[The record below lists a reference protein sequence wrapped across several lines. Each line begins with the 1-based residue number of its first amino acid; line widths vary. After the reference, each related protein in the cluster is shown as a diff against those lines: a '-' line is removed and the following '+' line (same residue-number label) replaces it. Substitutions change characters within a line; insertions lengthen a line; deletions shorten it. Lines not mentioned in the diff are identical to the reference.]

1 VHDDGIVGRDGELR
15 AVERFLE
22 GGAMA
27 LVIDGEAGIG
37 KTTIWRAAVGKAEAS
52 GWRVLAARPAEAEA
66 RLSYAAL
73 TDLVG
78 PAMAEVQEELPA
90 PQRRALEAALLLAE
104 SDAADA
110 RTVATAVLSLLS
122 ALAQRDRTLIAVD
135 DVQWLDPASQR
146 ALAFAIRRL
155 PAGTGLLVARR
166 ASGGEAP
173 PLGLDPASVTTVTVG
188 PLSLAALHHVI
199 RDELGSAPGRALLGR
214 IAAASGGNPFFA
226 LELARA
232 MSASPAGAATGEPL
246 PVPPTL
252 QDALAGRLGGLSEA
266 ARDAALVAA
275 MLSRPTARLVVTALD
290 GDSSGLPEAR
300 SAGVLAED
308 GDRLRFSH
316 PLIASAVLARVSAE
330 RRQAL
335 HRRLGDL
342 VGDPEERARHLAGG
356 AAEPHEATAATIA
369 DAAALAA
376 RRGAQDAAA
385 ELNEA
390 AVRLTPSDLRDA
402 RAQRRIAQAEALLA
416 VVELDAA
423 RAAARA
429 ARDEASAGPVR
440 AAALQV
446 LGQVAW
452 LDGRESA
459 VEHLGAALANSDGD
473 RRLEGRIHA
482 RLAAA
487 FPHSHRDAYDH
498 AEAAARLLDE
508 REDPGLLAHVVA
520 AQFFYGVQTGR
531 HPPDPDLLARALE
544 LERLGDCETVLSSF
558 VMIWYHATDDLDA
571 ARARY
576 AFEEAR
582 YRERGE
588 EGWRATRA
596 AHLTP
601 AELRAGNVDRAE
613 ALAEA
618 ASATLESFGGHG
630 AWSVGPRMRSWV
642 DVHRGR
648 IERARTTMATLAVR
662 SEESGAEWFA
672 ALDREVLGLAEL
684 VVGDPRA
691 ACETYALMEAN
702 AERVGA
708 IVPILRADPNH
719 VEALLAVGE
728 RERARAVLERFE
740 QRARAWP
747 RLWTAVT
754 LPRARALLLAEE
766 GDRDAAVDAL
776 DAVPATEAAR
786 LPHDQGRALLLRG
799 RLLRRANRKL
809 DAADALRRALALF
822 DRLGAPEW
830 AEDAREELDRVGL
843 RRRSPDELTASEQ
856 RIAELAAS
864 GLTNK
869 QVAEAAFVSPKTVEA
884 NLGRV
889 YRKLGIRSRA
899 ELGAHMA
906 GRAREDGAQT

>member
-1 VHDDGIVGRDGELR
+1 MDADGIIGRDGELA

-22 GGAMA
+22 GGTSA
-27 LVIDGEAGIG
+27 LVIDGDAGIG
-37 KTTIWRAAVGKAEAS
+37 KTTIWRAAVRRAESA
-52 GWRVLAARPAEAEA
+52 GWRVLAARPSEAEE

-73 TDLVG
+73 TDVVG
-78 PAMAEVQEELPA
+78 PGLADDRHELPE

-104 SDAADA
+104 SETADA
-110 RTVATAVLSLLS
+110 RTVATAVLSLFS
-122 ALAQRDRTLIAVD
+122 ALAQRSRVLVAVD

-155 PAGTGLLVARR
+155 PAGAALLVARR
-166 ASGGEAP
+166 TSGGEAP
-173 PLGLDPASVTTVTVG
+173 PLGLDPASVTTVAVG

-199 RDELGSAPGRALLGR
+199 RDELGTAPGRTLLGR

-232 MSASPAGAATGEPL
+232 MTASPAGAAPGEPL
-246 PVPPTL
+246 PVPATL
-252 QDALAGRLGGLSEA
+252 QDALAERLGGLSEGA
-266 ARDAALVAA
+266 HDAALVAA
-275 MLSRPTARLVVTALD
+275 MLSRPTARLVATALG
-290 GDSSGLPEAR
+290 GDSSGLLEAED
-300 SAGVLAED
+300 AGVLVED

-316 PLIASAVLARVSAE
+316 PLVASAVLAPVSAE
-330 RRQAL
+330 RRRGL
-335 HRRLGDL
+335 HRQLGNI

-356 AAEPHEATAATIA
+356 AAGPDEATAAA
-369 DAAALAA
+369 VASAAALAA

-390 AVRLTPSDLRDA
+390 AVRLTPSHLRDA

-423 RAAARA
+423 RAVARA
-429 ARDEASAGPVR
+429 ARDEASAGQTR
-440 AAALQV
+440 AAALLV

-459 VEHLGAALANSDGD
+459 MEHLGAALADSDGD

-487 FPHSHRDAYDH
+487 FAHSHRDAYDH

-508 REDPGLLAHVVA
+508 SEDPGLLAHVVA

-531 HPPDPDLLARALE
+531 HPPDSELLARALE
-544 LERLGDCETVLSSF
+544 LERLGDGETVLSSF
-558 VMIWYHATDDLDA
+558 VMIWYHAIDDLDA

-613 ALAEA
+613 ALAEE
-618 ASATLESFGGHG
+618 ASAVLESFGGHG
-630 AWSVGPRMRSWV
+630 AWSVGLRMRSWV
-642 DVHRGR
+642 DVHTGR

-684 VVGDPRA
+684 LAGDPRA
-691 ACETYALMEAN
+691 ACEVYALMEAN

-708 IVPILRADPNH
+708 TVPFLRADPNH

-728 RERARAVLERFE
+728 REQARAVLERLE
-740 QRARAWP
+740 RRARAWP

-766 GDRDAAVDAL
+766 GDRDAALDAL
-776 DAVPATEAAR
+776 DAVPEAEAAR

-830 AEDAREELDRVGL
+830 AAQARDELDRVGL

-856 RIAELAAS
+856 RIAELAAA

-899 ELGAHMA
+899 ELGARMA
-906 GRAREDGAQT
+906 GRAREDGSQM